1 VTAFAAWVALVWWVC
16 ALALLALSFIAAV
29 VFPWSLRRAPVVAS
43 TPPLT
48 AIVPVKAV
56 DAGFDAAQA
65 SLLQQDYGEFETI
78 IASRE
83 SASPA
88 LSAAGSVLAR
98 FDERPSRVI
107 VAAADKAASPK
118 LDNLWTSVEQAQH
131 DLLFTKDSNV
141 RLSPGD
147 LEGFVRCMGPGVG
160 LVSAMTVLVEPG
172 SPAAWVEASVI
183 NGHYARL
190 LFLGRA
196 LGLGFGLGK
205 IMLFRRSDLERAG
218 GLESIAWA
226 LGEDSALSGALI
238 GLGLRTVLSD
248 RLTYQEAGDRSWRDL
263 WNRLLRWKLIW
274 RVQLP
279 AAYVGSLFSSALLA
293 SGAGALAAPLLGAQ
307 PLALAGM
314 TLAGWFALE
323 SLMCAIKGWPLSLRS
338 PLAFVTR
345 EVLDLLVWAR
355 ALTTSEVAWAGV
367 QYRSS
372 KNGRAHGLAPAGG
385 GR

>member
-1 VTAFAAWVALVWWVC
+1 MTAVAAWAALAWWLC
-16 ALALLALSFIAAV
+16 ALGLLALSFVAAL
-29 VFPWSLRRAPVVAS
+29 VFPWSLRRQPAGAP
-43 TPPLT
+43 TPRLT

-56 DAGFDAAQA
+56 DPGFDAAQA
-65 SLLQQDYGEFETI
+65 SLLQQDYPEFETI

-88 LSAAGSVLAR
+88 LSAARSVLAR
-98 FDERPSRVI
+98 FGERPSRVI
-107 VAAADKAASPK
+107 VAASDKAASPK
-118 LDNLWTSVEQAQH
+118 LDNLWAPIEQARH
-131 DLLFTKDSNV
+131 DLVFTKDSNV

-160 LVSAMTVLVEPG
+160 LVSAMTVLVEPR
-172 SPAAWVEASVI
+172 SPAAWVEASAI

-205 IMLFRRSDLERAG
+205 IMLFRRSDLDRAG
-218 GLESIAWA
+218 GLAGIAWA
-226 LGEDSALSGALI
+226 LGEDSALSAALI
-238 GLGLRTVLSD
+238 AQGLRTVLAE

-274 RVQLP
+274 RTQLP
-279 AAYVGSLFSSALLA
+279 AAFVGSLVSSALLA
-293 SGAGALAAPLLGAQ
+293 SGAAALAAPLLGAS
-307 PLALAGM
+307 PLALAGA
-314 TLAGWFALE
+314 TLAGWFTLE

-338 PLAFVTR
+338 PLAFLTR

-355 ALTTSEVAWAGV
+355 ALTTSEVAWAGA
-367 QYRSS
+367 QCRSS
-372 KNGRAHGLAPAGG
+372 RSAQADGLAPAGG

>member
-1 VTAFAAWVALVWWVC
+1 M
-16 ALALLALSFIAAV
+16 
-29 VFPWSLRRAPVVAS
+29 
-43 TPPLT
+43 
-48 AIVPVKAV
+48 
-56 DAGFDAAQA
+56 
-65 SLLQQDYGEFETI
+65 
-78 IASRE
+78 
-83 SASPA
+83 
-88 LSAAGSVLAR
+88 
-98 FDERPSRVI
+98 
-107 VAAADKAASPK
+107 
-118 LDNLWTSVEQAQH
+118 
-131 DLLFTKDSNV
+131 

-160 LVSAMTVLVEPG
+160 LVSAMTVLVEPR

-205 IMLFRRSDLERAG
+205 VMLFRRSDLERAG

-226 LGEDSALSGALI
+226 LGEDSALSAALI
-238 GLGLRTVLSD
+238 GLGLRTVLAD

-279 AAYVGSLFSSALLA
+279 VAFVGSLVSSALLA
-293 SGAGALAAPLLGAQ
+293 TGAAALAAPLLGAP
-307 PLALAGM
+307 PLALAGV
-314 TLAGWFALE
+314 TLGGWFALE

-338 PLAFVTR
+338 PLSFLTR

-355 ALTTSEVAWAGV
+355 ALTTSEVAWAGA
-367 QYRSS
+367 QCRSS
-372 KNGRAHGLAPAGG
+372 KSGRAHGLAPVGG

>member
-1 VTAFAAWVALVWWVC
+1 MTAIAAWAALGWWAC
-16 ALALLALSFIAAV
+16 ALALLALSFVAALL
-29 VFPWSLRRAPVVAS
+29 FPWSVRRSRGNAS
-43 TPPLT
+43 TAPLT

-56 DAGFDAAQA
+56 DAGFDTAQA
-65 SLLQQDYGEFETI
+65 SLLQQDYPEFETI

-88 LSAAGSVLAR
+88 LDAARAVLAR

-107 VAAADKAASPK
+107 VATADQAASPK
-118 LDNLWTSVEQAQH
+118 LNNLWASVEQAQH
-131 DLLFTKDSNV
+131 DLIFTKDSNV

-147 LEGFVRCMGPGVG
+147 LEGFVHCMDPGVG
-160 LVSAMTVLVEPG
+160 LVSAMTILVEPR
-172 SPAAWVEASVI
+172 SPAAWVETAVI

-218 GLESIAWA
+218 GLASIAWA
-226 LGEDSALSGALI
+226 LGEDSALSAALI
-238 GLGLRTVLSD
+238 GQGLRTVLAD
-248 RLTYQEAGDRSWRDL
+248 RLTYQEAGDRTWRDL

-274 RVQLP
+274 RTQLP
-279 AAYVGSLFSSALLA
+279 GAFVGSLVSSALLA
-293 SGAGALAAPLLGAQ
+293 AGAAALAAPLLGAA
-307 PLALAGM
+307 PLVLSAA
-314 TLAGWFALE
+314 TLASWYALE

-338 PLAFVTR
+338 PLAFLTR
-345 EVLDLLVWAR
+345 EILDLLVWAR
-355 ALTTSEVAWAGV
+355 ALTTSEVAWAGAT
-367 QYRSS
+367 YRSS
-372 KNGRAHGLAPAGG
+372 KSARTHGLAPAGG